1 MPSGLQ
7 DFMVNLKQ
15 QNDGKPEMIFKVLS
29 ILQIF
34 PGSIQGILM
43 NLDNKVK
50 SWVELFEIIIKCS
63 NLGR

>member
-43 NLDNKVK
+43 KLHNKVK